1 MDKISILLVHFI
13 MKNSK
18 LLLLLLLNF
27 VGGFAYAQY
36 TDMINSNRPGNS
48 MGAFAVGKTIFQLE
62 SGVYGF
68 SEEHQPARYEANGFG
83 VDLDLRYGF
92 FKEELEVITSFTYQF
107 DQYQAPLVDQ
117 SRSGFQTLLVGAKY
131 LLYDPFKNVDDK
143 PNIYSWK
150 ANHKFNWKQFIPA
163 VAVYAGANFSVANED
178 YAYPNEPTV
187 SPKIMVIAQNHFG
200 TSWVFMTNIYYDK
213 FTSDYKSLGYVVT
226 LTRGFNEKWSGFIE
240 NQGFDSDYYTDSIL
254 RGGAAYLISSDL
266 QIDAS
271 VSSNFKDTPSLFSA
285 SVGISWRIDEKY
297 EPIKIEIGDGKD
309 KRSGKKKKKDKK
321 EKKESKKRLDEVEG

>member
-1 MDKISILLVHFI
+1 MINHLKKALVLLPFLVI
-13 MKNSK
+13 NCIQ
-18 LLLLLLLNF
+18 
-27 VGGFAYAQY
+27 AQH
-36 TDMINSNRPGNS
+36 TDVINSNRPGAS
-48 MGAFAVGKTIFQLE
+48 QSAFSVGQTVFQAE
-62 SGVYGF
+62 TGIYGIT
-68 SEEHQPARYEANGFG
+68 EEHTALGTKTDGFG
-83 VDLDLRYGF
+83 AELALRYGAF
-92 FKEELEVITSFTYQF
+92 FEQLEFNVETKYQF
-107 DQYQAPLVDQ
+107 DKTNPGAL
-117 SRSGFQTLLVGAKY
+117 SRNDFKNLTIGAKY
-131 LLYDPFKNVDDK
+131 LVYDPYKNYEEK
-143 PNIYSWK
+143 INILSWK

-240 NQGFDSDYYTDSIL
+240 NQGFDSDYYTDSFL

-271 VSSNFKDTPSLFSA
+271 VSTNFKDTPSLFSA